1 MLDLISKHTS
11 NIQQTF
17 KIKKLEHQL
26 AKAENY
32 AQWQQIAFELD
43 QCTDALAW
51 KHDLQSSYFTVDLI
65 LNRLNTLRQY
75 RTQHDIPA
83 MIHLLREGLSYD
95 IANICHPMLFSVIR
109 LGTKQIIEDYV
120 AEVSECLSDIS
131 QLPNVEMSLEQKL
144 KFFNRCQTAYGQP
157 ALMFSGGATLGLFHS
172 GVCKALKE
180 QDLLPNVL
188 SGASAGAVMASLLG
202 SIDADQLDILTQSDN
217 LFSDVFQ
224 FKSFKMLLK
233 EPTGFTSNEALKK
246 FLIAHLGDL
255 TFAEAYEKSG
265 LHLNIAV
272 APYDATQKPQ
282 LLNQYT
288 SPDVLIWSAVLA
300 SCAVPILFSPVKL
313 LAKCE
318 NGQHVPFLGDTQWV
332 DGSVRS
338 DFPQEKMARLYNM
351 NYSIASQANPHVVPF
366 MQTDV
371 ERYRQDLLSW
381 PEKIVRRQGK
391 LLAKGVMDF
400 TRERVGAVPQV
411 RRLLDHGY
419 GIVDQHYYG
428 DINIIGQYSLRH
440 YTYLLQNPTPEI
452 FKKLQLEGERAT
464 WPKLSM
470 IEMHARVGKT
480 IEHILTDLKKQQN
493 TS

>member
-1 MLDLISKHTS
+1 MLDLMSKYRS
-11 NIQQTF
+11 NIQQSF

-26 AKAENY
+26 VRAQNY
-32 AQWQQIAFELD
+32 AQWQHIASELD
-43 QCTDALAW
+43 QCTDAMAW
-51 KHDLQSSYFTVDLI
+51 KHDLQSPYFNAEVI
-65 LNRLNTLRQY
+65 LSRLNALKQH
-75 RTQHDIPA
+75 RTQHHISA
-83 MIHLLREGLSYD
+83 VIHLLREGLSYD
-95 IANICHPMLFSVIR
+95 IANICHPMLFSVTR
-109 LGTKQIIEDYV
+109 LGTKQVIEEYV
-120 AEVSECLSDIS
+120 AEVSECLRYIHL
-131 QLPNVEMSLEQKL
+131 LPDSEMSFIKKQQ
-144 KFFNRCQTAYGQP
+144 FFETCQTAYGQP

-188 SGASAGAVMASLLG
+188 SGSSAGAVMAALLG
-202 SIDADQLDILTQSDN
+202 TIDANNLDLLTQSEN

-224 FKSFKMLLK
+224 FKSFRMLLK

-255 TFAEAYEKSG
+255 TFSEAYEKSG

-300 SCAVPILFSPVKL
+300 SCAVPILFAPIKL
-313 LAKCE
+313 LAKRYD
-318 NGQHVPFLGDTQWV
+318 GQHVAFLGDTQWV

-381 PEKIVRRQGK
+381 PERIVRQQGK

-400 TRERVGAVPQV
+400 TRERVAAVPQM

-440 YTYLLQNPTPEI
+440 YRYLLQNPSAEI
-452 FKKLQLEGERAT
+452 FKELQKEGERAT

-470 IEMHARVGKT
+470 IEMYARVGKT
-480 IEHILTDLKKQQN
+480 IEHIMDDLKRQQYM
-493 TS
+493 S